1 MTPPYRPKPI
11 RYDLDTWLIMR
22 TDPVI
27 PKAVVQR
34 VRDKDGGDRYLLFK
48 WDLDPVKRQ
57 LMNVCASLDR
67 AESLVRYDNA
77 TSVEPG
83 LPPIMYTSEI
93 ARRDVTA
100 PAAAKGPPGPNPQP

>member
-34 VRDKDGGDRYLLFK
+34 VRHKDGGDKYLLFK

-57 LMNVCASLDR
+57 LMNVCASLEK
-67 AESLVRYDNA
+67 AESLVRYDSA

-93 ARRDVTA
+93 APRAANAREA
-100 PAAAKGPPGPNPQP
+100 PKRSSSSNG